1 MSGGEIAALIAAV
14 AFAVLVVFLIRVLNQ
29 VSKTVESVN
38 KTVDEANS
46 TIRVLTK
53 DVDVLS
59 SEVEGLL
66 VKSNAL
72 LNDVNGKV
80 ATIDPLFTAVADL
93 SESVSDLNRSGKYA
107 ISKLSAVGKT
117 TAQATVAGKVGQTA
131 MKFFK
136 QNRGKTAAEPTTQ
149 TEGDEV

>member
-1 MSGGEIAALIAAV
+1 M
-14 AFAVLVVFLIRVLNQ
+14 
-29 VSKTVESVN
+29 
-38 KTVDEANS
+38 DEANT
-46 TIRVLTK
+46 TIRVVTK

-66 VKSNAL
+66 VKTNTL

-93 SESVSDLNRSGKYA
+93 SESVSDLNHSGKQA
-107 ISKLSAVGKT
+107 ISKLSAVTKT

-131 MKFFK
+131 LKFFK
-136 QNRGKTAAEPTTQ
+136 QRNDNK
-149 TEGDEV
+149 